1 MEAATLTVTRQ
12 DIAELRDV
20 MQDRCFEYGDFT
32 LSSGVSSKYYY
43 DCKRVTLQPRWAGLI
58 GRILADLVLESG
70 ADAVG
75 GMAIGAIPIAQ
86 AVSLRILESA
96 GREVPV
102 FIVRPT
108 RKEHGTKDQ
117 VAEAYS
123 DEANRTLI
131 RGRKVAIVDD
141 VITTGGSIEK
151 AIAVVEQL
159 ECETSLVVVLVER
172 HEGGGQL
179 LKERGYDFRRLF
191 YTNDAG
197 KLFIDDSLL
206 DRYPEVPSARVLR

>member
-1 MEAATLTVTRQ
+1 MVAATLTVTRQ
-12 DIAELRDV
+12 DIAQLRDV

-32 LSSGVSSKYYY
+32 LSSGVRSKYYY
-43 DCKRVTLQPRWAGLI
+43 DGKRVTLQPRLAGLI

-86 AVSLRILESA
+86 AVSLSILESA
-96 GREVPV
+96 GQEVPV
-102 FIVRPT
+102 FIVRQT

-123 DEANRTLI
+123 DEAIRTLI
-131 RGRKVAIVDD
+131 PGRKVAIVDD
-141 VITTGGSIEK
+141 VITTGGSIDK

-159 ECETSLVVVLVER
+159 QCKASLIVTLVER